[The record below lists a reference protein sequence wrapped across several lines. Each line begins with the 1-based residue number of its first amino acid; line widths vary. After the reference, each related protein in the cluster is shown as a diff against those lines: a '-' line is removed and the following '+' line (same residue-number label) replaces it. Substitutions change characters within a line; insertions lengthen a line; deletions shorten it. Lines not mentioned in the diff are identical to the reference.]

1 MTGETEKLP
10 VITGHRLLFV
20 ALSLNVS
27 KRNWSQFEI
36 YPTKKHQVQDVKL
49 IKNLVSNIILMIYQI
64 E

>member
-27 KRNWSQFEI
+27 KRN
-36 YPTKKHQVQDVKL
+36 
-49 IKNLVSNIILMIYQI
+49 
-64 E
+64 